1 MIDIEFIEKWSKIY
15 DYPNKYTYE
24 EILDT
29 VKEEIKENE
38 IISDLTLYKIIYWKN
53 GGRNRHVKRNPYP
66 IYEEAI
72 KDVLLLEGEQKLSRL
87 DGLPGILLPNAS
99 TIVHFIYPDSFPIV
113 DIRTVRTMFR
123 KFKDEKKEIPYLDPY
138 FKINYYKYH
147 LYGYSLFRNEILEIS
162 NKTGR
167 PLREIDRALFAFD
180 KETYAG
186 QDLYTKNTSKH

>member
-53 GGRNRHVKRNPYP
+53 GGRNRRVKRNPYP

-72 KDVLLLEGEQKLSRL
+72 KDVLLLEGDQKLSRL
-87 DGLPGILLPNAS
+87 DGLGI
-99 TIVHFIYPDSFPIV
+99 IFF
-113 DIRTVRTMFR
+113 
-123 KFKDEKKEIPYLDPY
+123 
-138 FKINYYKYH
+138 
-147 LYGYSLFRNEILEIS
+147 
-162 NKTGR
+162 
-167 PLREIDRALFAFD
+167 
-180 KETYAG
+180 
-186 QDLYTKNTSKH
+186 